1 MLFFT
6 VTVTVYIPT
15 NKCIRIPFFSTLSPA
30 FVISYLF
37 DNSGFDLQF
46 LSDVEHLFMCL
57 LAFCMFS
64 LEKENL
70 WPFFLNQIYIFLL
83 LRCMSS
89 LYILDINPL
98 SDICFASVFFSPF
111 DNYLLILS
119 MVSFAVQKLFS
130 LIHSH

>member
-15 NKCIRIPFFSTLSPA
+15 NKCIRIPFFSTLSPT

-70 WPFFLNQIYIFLL
+70 
-83 LRCMSS
+83 
-89 LYILDINPL
+89 
-98 SDICFASVFFSPF
+98 
-111 DNYLLILS
+111 
-119 MVSFAVQKLFS
+119 
-130 LIHSH
+130 